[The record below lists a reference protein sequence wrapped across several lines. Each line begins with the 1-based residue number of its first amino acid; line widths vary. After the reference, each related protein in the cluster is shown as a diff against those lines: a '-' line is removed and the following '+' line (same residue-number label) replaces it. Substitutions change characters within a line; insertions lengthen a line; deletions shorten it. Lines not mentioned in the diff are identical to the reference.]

1 MGKKKGSKKKGSK
14 KGKGEVA
21 EVDPAAEQAKAEGI
35 RAQILEWH
43 TSVGAERKPSTAFQ
57 AYLDRAAGGEP
68 AWMPGGG
75 GGGGGKNRKKGGKGR
90 AAKQEKARN
99 SSRPSVYSS
108 KHVRK
113 SAEKAENGQEKRW
126 K

>member
-1 MGKKKGSKKKGSK
+1 MGMYYDDDF
-14 KGKGEVA
+14 A
-21 EVDPAAEQAKAEGI
+21 
-35 RAQILEWH
+35 L
-43 TSVGAERKPSTAFQ
+43 ST
-57 AYLDRAAGGEP
+57 G
-68 AWMPGGG
+68 GGG
-75 GGGGGKNRKKGGKGR
+75 GGGGGKNGKKGGKGR

>member
-1 MGKKKGSKKKGSK
+1 MDMFFDDDFALSKG
-14 KGKGEVA
+14 
-21 EVDPAAEQAKAEGI
+21 
-35 RAQILEWH
+35 
-43 TSVGAERKPSTAFQ
+43 T
-57 AYLDRAAGGEP
+57 
-68 AWMPGGG
+68 GGG
-75 GGGGGKNRKKGGKGR
+75 GGGGGKNRKKCRKGR

-113 SAEKAENGQEKRW
+113 SAEKAENSQEKRW

>member
-1 MGKKKGSKKKGSK
+1 MDMYYHDDFALSSG
-14 KGKGEVA
+14 
-21 EVDPAAEQAKAEGI
+21 
-35 RAQILEWH
+35 R
-43 TSVGAERKPSTAFQ
+43 TGA
-57 AYLDRAAGGEP
+57 
-68 AWMPGGG
+68 GGG
-75 GGGGGKNRKKGGKGR
+75 GGGGTNGKKGGKGR

-99 SSRPSVYSS
+99 SSRPSVYTA